1 MKTPT
6 VRYLWN
12 SSQHSVLFFLLK
24 RYFLRQNQSKVRG
37 KSICVTLNFVF
48 DLSYEMQSLGF
59 SEAEVQT
66 LLAIGATGVA
76 TFFLLGFGLGF
87 AYFLGQY
94 LISCLFFIQTH
105 TCKYIY
111 VYAHISF
118 PLAYNKRIHW
128 KGNKFLQVTLTLKQI
143 CAQ

>member
-12 SSQHSVLFFLLK
+12 SSQHSLLFFLLK
-24 RYFLRQNQSKVRG
+24 RHFLRQNQSKVRG
-37 KSICVTLNFVF
+37 KSICVTLNFAF

-87 AYFLGQY
+87 AYFLGQC
-94 LISCLFFIQTH
+94 LISCLFFMQTY
-105 TCKYIY
+105 TCKHIY

-128 KGNKFLQVTLTLKQI
+128 KGKKFLQVTLTLKQI
-143 CAQ
+143 CDQ